1 MSKSRS
7 RFSVRLAGTYR
18 RRRTSTNHLPGDRE
32 KRGVGEWGRCGAMT
46 SYCPMNMRYCSHPAQ
61 RGLGHCVS
69 EPVSCE
75 GKRKKKRGKA
85 QPLLLATLGFSS
97 SESSARKARI
107 ALCLAIF
114 CFSALLTSS
123 HSISVLVG
131 IVWRRALHHVAAV
144 HAWILCLAPQE
155 SLAGLGATSGWP
167 GSATSEYSRRHRAP
181 RPADCR
187 PSMGQVLVPLQYPA
201 TGCCGTTLDRT
212 PG

>member
-7 RFSVRLAGTYR
+7 RFSVRLAGTYLP
-18 RRRTSTNHLPGDRE
+18 RRTSTNHLPGDRE

-46 SYCPMNMRYCSHPAQ
+46 SYCPMNMRYCSHPSQ

-69 EPVSCE
+69 EP
-75 GKRKKKRGKA
+75 A
-85 QPLLLATLGFSS
+85 QPLLLATLGPRP
-97 SESSARKARI
+97 SESSARKA
-107 ALCLAIF
+107 L
-114 CFSALLTSS
+114 
-123 HSISVLVG
+123 
-131 IVWRRALHHVAAV
+131 
-144 HAWILCLAPQE
+144 HAWILCLAPLILL
-155 SLAGLGATSGWP
+155 SLGATSGWP

-201 TGCCGTTLDRT
+201 TGCCGTTPDRT